1 MNKEI
6 TAVVSVKQIKPGSI
20 YRILLTGL
28 GTSLMLLCFLFGL
41 LACFGY
47 DTLNW
52 NNKPIHGLLAL
63 PASLAMGLFFSVILT
78 ALIGTLTCAGLWIYS
93 RFRRLDIN
101 VVE

>member
-1 MNKEI
+1 MNKDI

-20 YRILLTGL
+20 YRILLIGL
-28 GTSLMLLCFLFGL
+28 GTSLMLLCFIFGL

-63 PASLAMGLFFSVILT
+63 PASLVMGFFFSVMMT
-78 ALIGTLTCAGLWIYS
+78 AIIGTLTYAGLWLYS
-93 RFRRLDIN
+93 RFRRLEVK